1 MKIWEIHAMNL
12 GGAIRTT
19 GDGRADVLGLLF
31 SEKGYLLAMRDF
43 RPAQLVELVQ
53 REGPHEAA
61 RRLIAHYDSDASLNA
76 TGGRGLVAAPGFAVD
91 PVILRTDELAPVTAG
106 GRR

>member
-31 SEKGYLLAMRDF
+31 SEKAYLLAMRDF
-43 RPAQLVELVQ
+43 RPAQVVELVQ

-61 RRLIAHYDSDASLNA
+61 RRLIAHYDNDESLNA
-76 TGGRGLVAAPGFAVD
+76 TAGRGLVAAPGFAVD
-91 PVILRTDELAPVTAG
+91 PVILRTDELTPVAAG